1 MNCWTRKTMRRER
14 TLSKEEITAK
24 LNEMG
29 YKSRVCADGMIY
41 IDTDVKMFPKL
52 KKLLKE
58 LGYKGSYAVRKEKC
72 DG

>member
-1 MNCWTRKTMRRER
+1 M
-14 TLSKEEITAK
+14 SKEEISIQ
-24 LNEMG
+24 LNNMG

-52 KKLLKE
+52 KKILKE
-58 LGYKGSYAVRKEKC
+58 LGYNGSYAVRKEKY

>member
-1 MNCWTRKTMRRER
+1 M
-14 TLSKEEITAK
+14 SKEEISIQ
-24 LNEMG
+24 LNNMG

-52 KKLLKE
+52 KKILKE
-58 LGYKGSYAVRKEKC
+58 LGYKGSYAVRKEEC